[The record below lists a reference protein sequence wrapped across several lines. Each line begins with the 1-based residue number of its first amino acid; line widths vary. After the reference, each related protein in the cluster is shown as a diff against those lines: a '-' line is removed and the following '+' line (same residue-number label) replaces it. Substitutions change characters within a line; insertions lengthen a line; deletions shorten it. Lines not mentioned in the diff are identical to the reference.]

1 MYASICSDVIVGG
14 VRVCGGGGPCGGDHP
29 PGGVFGKGGVGK
41 SPSCPI
47 GSNGGC
53 GVQGFWFISYAGA
66 GTPRNAA
73 SELKRELGFAVMGLY
88 VINGG
93 VPH

>member
-1 MYASICSDVIVGG
+1 MYASICSDVIVGVG
-14 VRVCGGGGPCGGDHP
+14 GCGGGGPGGGDHP
-29 PGGVFGKGGVGK
+29 PRGVFGKGGIGK
-41 SPSCPI
+41 LPSGPI
-47 GSNGGC
+47 GGNGSC
-53 GVQGFWFISYAGA
+53 GDQGFWLISYAGA

-88 VINGG
+88 VISGG